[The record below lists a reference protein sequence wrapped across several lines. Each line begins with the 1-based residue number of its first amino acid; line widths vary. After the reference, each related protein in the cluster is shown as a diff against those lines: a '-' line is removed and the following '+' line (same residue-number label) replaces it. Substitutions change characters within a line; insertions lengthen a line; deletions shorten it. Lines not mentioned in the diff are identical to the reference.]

1 MREAVTVVL
10 LSSLFLAPGMAQETR
25 PKPRGIRIEDLL
37 VGHRLEAKVVRT
49 ESGGLLSSDF
59 ELLPPGGRD
68 SVTGPVESMAEGRFS
83 VFGVRV
89 EVVPETQGE
98 GGSRLDFGSLR
109 EGEWVKVDGRI
120 RESGRIRARRIRA
133 EKPRERGT
141 LEGRIDAIEPAPEG
155 WRLRMLD
162 VDVEVPAGRRVDVPE
177 ELAAV
182 SLEALT
188 EEPPSR
194 RRRTEEDF
202 VPGSI
207 RLGDWGTLGG
217 TITARFDRESE
228 FDLDSA
234 AGDSQRTRT
243 LRVRLEATARP
254 SARVF
259 LVAGVEQDW
268 EWVSELGDPDENRRR
283 TNLKETFA
291 FLRDFPARGLDLEA
305 GRIHLKDDRQWLY
318 DRDLD
323 GLRLSYDRAQWH
335 AEASLTTVWFGGRET
350 RTRFDP
356 RPPAI
361 PKDGLDETD
370 GERDEEATNATAV
383 LTREFPGRDE
393 VSAFFVGRFDR
404 GREDDSPLLAG
415 IQARLRSVEDLEA
428 WADVSG
434 VWGSDRDERIQGY
447 GFDVGATWE
456 IPLPLEPSVTV
467 AYAFGSG
474 GDDDPTD
481 GNSDFRQTGFQDN
494 TSKWNGVTSF
504 NYYGELLD
512 PELSN
517 LSIATAGL
525 GVHLGRRTSLD
536 LVAHRYTQPRPAP
549 FLRDTE
555 ANGDLLPDD
564 PVAADPDG
572 VHHELGW
579 EFDAVLGWREIR
591 NLDVEVV
598 FGRFEPGEALSMAD
612 RAATF
617 VKFEVRLKF

>member
-1 MREAVTVVL
+1 MVL
-10 LSSLFLAPGMAQETR
+10 LSSFLLAPAPAQET
-25 PKPRGIRIEDLL
+25 KPNERRIRVEDLL

-49 ESGGLLSSDF
+49 GSGGLLSTDF
-59 ELLPPGGRD
+59 ELLPRGSRD
-68 SVTGPVESMAEGRFS
+68 SVTGPVESIEEERFS
-83 VFGVRV
+83 VFGVRN
-89 EVVPETQGE
+89 EIQPETEGE
-98 GGSRLDFGSLR
+98 GGAPFDRGSLR
-109 EGEWVKVDGRI
+109 EGEWVKVDGRLG
-120 RESGRIRARRIRA
+120 ETGRIRARRIRS

-141 LEGRIDAIEPAPEG
+141 IAGRIDAIEPAPEG
-155 WRLRMLD
+155 WRLRMLG
-162 VDVEVPAGRRVDVPE
+162 VDVEVPAGRRVDVSE
-177 ELAAV
+177 ELAET

-202 VPGSI
+202 VPGTI

-217 TITARFDRESE
+217 TITARVDREDG
-228 FDLDSA
+228 FHLDS
-234 AGDSQRTRT
+234 GNEDTQRTET

-254 SARVF
+254 SPRVF
-259 LVAGVEQDW
+259 LVAGFEQDW
-268 EWVSELGDPDENRRR
+268 EWVTELGDPDEKRGR
-283 TNLKETFA
+283 TNLKETFV
-291 FLRDFPARGLDLEA
+291 FLRDLPARGLDLEA

-335 AEASLTTVWFGGRET
+335 AEGSLTTVWFGGRET
-350 RTRFDP
+350 RTRFEP
-356 RPPAI
+356 RPPGT
-361 PKDGLDETD
+361 PTNEFGETP

-404 GREDDSPLLAG
+404 GREDDSPLFAG

-428 WADVSG
+428 WVDLAG
-434 VWGSDRDERIQGY
+434 VWGTDRDERIRGY

-456 IPLPLEPSVTV
+456 LPLPLEPSLTA
-467 AYAFGSG
+467 AYALGSG

-494 TSKWNGVTSF
+494 TGRWNGVTSF

-525 GVHLGRRTSLD
+525 GVRLGRRTSLD
-536 LVAHRYTQPRPAP
+536 LVGHRYTQPRPAP

-555 ANGDLLPDD
+555 ANGNLLPDA
-564 PVAADPDG
+564 PVEADPDG
-572 VHHELGW
+572 VHHEIGW
-579 EFDAVLGWREIR
+579 EVDAVLGWREIR

-598 FGRFEPGEALSMAD
+598 FGRFEPGDALSVAD
-612 RAATF
+612 RGATF
-617 VKFEVRLKF
+617 FKFEVRFKF

>member
-1 MREAVTVVL
+1 MVL
-10 LSSLFLAPGMAQETR
+10 LSSLFLAPGLAQETR
-25 PKPRGIRIEDLL
+25 PRPRGIRVEDLL
-37 VGHRLEAKVVRT
+37 VGHRLEAKVVRA
-49 ESGGLLSSDF
+49 EGGGLRSSDF
-59 ELLPPGGRD
+59 ELLPPGSRD
-68 SVTGPVESMAEGRFS
+68 SVTGPVESIEEERFS
-83 VFGVRV
+83 VFGVRIDLM
-89 EVVPETQGE
+89 PETEGE
-98 GGSRLDFGSLR
+98 GGRPFDRGSLR
-109 EGEWVKVDGRI
+109 EGEWVKVDGRL
-120 RESGRIRARRIRA
+120 RESGRIRARRVRSEEPRA
-133 EKPRERGT
+133 RGT
-141 LEGRIDAIEPAPEG
+141 LAGRIDAIEPAPEG
-155 WRLRMLD
+155 WRLQILG

-207 RLGDWGTLGG
+207 RLGDWGTIGG
-217 TITARFDRESE
+217 TITARIDREEE
-228 FDLDSA
+228 FDLEGGPGSNED
-234 AGDSQRTRT
+234 DDEDRTIPLYRI
-243 LRVRLEATARP
+243 RLEATARV
-254 SARVF
+254 SERVF
-259 LVAGVEQDW
+259 LVAGVEHDRDW
-268 EWVSELGDPDENRRR
+268 DLNDEEPDEKARS
-283 TNLKETFA
+283 TNLKETFV
-291 FLRDFPARGLDLEA
+291 FVREFPARGLDLEA

-323 GLRLSYDRAQWH
+323 GLRLSYERAPWSV
-335 AEASLTTVWFGGRET
+335 EASVTTVAFGGRQGRST
-350 RTRFDP
+350 S
-356 RPPAI
+356 
-361 PKDGLDETD
+361 
-370 GERDEEATNATAV
+370 GERDEEATNATAL

-393 VSAFFVGRFDR
+393 VSALFVGRFDR
-404 GREDDSPLLAG
+404 GREDDSPLFAG
-415 IQARLRSVEDLEA
+415 IQARLRSVDDLEA

-434 VWGSDRDERIQGY
+434 VWGTDRDERIQGY

-456 IPLPLEPSVTV
+456 ISLPLEPSVTV

-525 GVHLGRRTSLD
+525 GFRLGRRTSLD

-549 FLRDTE
+549 FLRDAE
-555 ANGDLLPDD
+555 LDGDLLPATLDE
-564 PVAADPDG
+564 ADPDG

-591 NLDVEVV
+591 NLDVEIVV
-598 FGRFEPGEALSMAD
+598 GRFDPGDALAMAE

-617 VKFEVRLKF
+617 LKFEARFKF